1 MFNAVLIGY
10 GPVARY
16 VAAEVDRRNDVR
28 LAGVICREGRED
40 AARAALGSDLEI
52 WTSAGELVA
61 ADETVVL
68 DCAGHQGLLAHGET
82 VLRAGMDVITLS
94 VGALSDPDLLA
105 RLLAAAEAG
114 RSQLELVPGA
124 VGGVDALA
132 AARVGGLERV
142 TYIGRKPP
150 LGWKGSPA
158 ESVLD
163 LDALTESAEHFR
175 GSAREAA
182 RRYPKNANVA
192 AMVALAGLGM
202 EETTV
207 SLIADPAL
215 SRNRHEVFAEGAFGQ
230 FRIEIEGRPLADN
243 PKSSALAAMSMV
255 RAVDRRAARLV
266 L

>member
-1 MFNAVLIGY
+1 MINSVLIGH
-10 GPVARY
+10 GAIARY
-16 VAAEVDRRNDVR
+16 VAAEVDRRTDVR
-28 LAGVICREGRED
+28 LAAVICREGRED
-40 AARAALGSDLEI
+40 AARAALRRDLKI
-52 WTSAGELVA
+52 LTSFEELA
-61 ADETVVL
+61 ACEETIVL

-82 VLRAGMDVITLS
+82 VLRAGSDVITLS
-94 VGALSDPDLLA
+94 VGALSDADLLA
-105 RLLAAAEAG
+105 RLLAAADAG
-114 RSQLELVPGA
+114 GSQLELVPGA

-142 TYIGRKPP
+142 TYVGRKPP

-182 RRYPKNANVA
+182 RKYPKNANVA

-202 EETTV
+202 EETAV

-215 SRNRHEVFAEGAFGQ
+215 SRNRHEIFAEGAFG
-230 FRIEIEGRPLADN
+230 RLHLEIEGLPLADN